1 MYVIINEEFYFIDR
15 IYWFHSGGYAIYEF
29 TNSDGDMFSV
39 NVAPNEK
46 LEDKVEIYYEE
57 D

>member
-1 MYVIINEEFYFIDR
+1 MYIIVKGEFYYVDR
-15 IYWFHSGGYAIYEF
+15 VYWFYSGSYAVYEF
-29 TNSDGDMFSV
+29 TNSEGDMFSV
-39 NVAPNEK
+39 NVAPHER